1 MPIFVDF
8 LNLGEPAFRPASGGR
23 LLSSLLD
30 LSLTPS
36 LIVKTIETCG
46 GSARVVGTRIPVWL
60 LVAYR
65 QGGATD
71 AQIIQDYP
79 HLTQDDLDAAWS
91 YSEGHPLEIQDEI
104 AEQDRLA

>member
-1 MPIFVDF
+1 MRLCF
-8 LNLGEPAFRPASGGR
+8 LDLGEPSSRPATDGR
-23 LLSSLLD
+23 LLSSPLD

-46 GSARVVGTRIPVWL
+46 NSARVVGTRIPVWL

-65 QGGATD
+65 QGGAAD
-71 AQIIQDYP
+71 EQIIQDYP
-79 HLTQDDLDAAWS
+79 HLTQNDLDAAWS
-91 YSEGHPLEIQDEI
+91 YAEGHPLEIQDEI